1 MLTDDDKRLTDEHV
15 DHDDYYDH
23 GNHCDRDDH
32 VNHCDHDDHDNH
44 GDLGDNGADG
54 NCDVTMV
61 MRTQT
66 LL

>member
-1 MLTDDDKRLTDEHV
+1 MERSEASFMLTDDDKRLTDEH
-15 DHDDYYDH
+15 DDEHDDQY
-23 GNHCDRDDH
+23 DH
-32 VNHCDHDDHDNH
+32 VNHCDHDDLDNL